1 MDIQFFIELF
11 FGGLTRGSIYALIAL
26 GYTLV
31 YGIIGL
37 INFAHGEVYMLG
49 SFTALLIAGA
59 LGVYG
64 FPAGGILIVA
74 ALAAIVWC
82 SAYGY
87 TLEKVAYKPL
97 RGAPRLSPLISA
109 IGMSIFLQNYVLLAQ
124 TSDFVPFPNLLP
136 EMDFLEHIDYVMMS
150 IGSWGLMIQKFIGLS
165 AANKKALSGT
175 ERFEKAANL
184 REAVQSLGSDPT
196 SPLYYIAH
204 QGVLEFNRSKE
215 LGNSSE
221 VVVDNVRRALR
232 QGVGTELARL
242 QSSLSIL
249 ATCANTAPFIGLFGT
264 VWGIMSSFHSI
275 GMLKS
280 ASLAT
285 VAPGISE
292 ALVATA
298 IGLAVAVPA
307 TIGFNIFM
315 GKLSQVDT
323 LLVNFAGV
331 FLNRVQR
338 EINAHRPV
346 QRTGATEM

>member
-1 MDIQFFIELF
+1 MEFSFF
-11 FGGLTRGSIYALIAL
+11 SMIAQAS
-26 GYTLV
+26 LV
-31 YGIIGL
+31 AKAVL
-37 INFAHGEVYMLG
+37 
-49 SFTALLIAGA
+49 ALL
-59 LGVYG
+59 
-64 FPAGGILIVA
+64 
-74 ALAAIVWC
+74 
-82 SAYGY
+82 
-87 TLEKVAYKPL
+87 
-97 RGAPRLSPLISA
+97 
-109 IGMSIFLQNYVLLAQ
+109 VL
-124 TSDFVPFPNLLP
+124 
-136 EMDFLEHIDYVMMS
+136 MS
-150 IGSWGLMIQKFIGLS
+150 IGSWGMMIQKFIALS
-165 AANKKALSGT
+165 AASRKALSGT
-175 ERFEKAANL
+175 ERFEKAASL
-184 REAVQSLGSDPT
+184 REAVQSLGSDPA

-232 QGVGTELARL
+232 QGVASELSRL
-242 QSSLSIL
+242 QRSLSVL
-249 ATCANTAPFIGLFGT
+249 ATTANTAPFIGLFGT

-298 IGLAVAVPA
+298 IGLGVAVPA

-338 EINAHRPV
+338 ELNAHRSV

>member
-1 MDIQFFIELF
+1 MLRSRVLAGFRSSAVTVGASSRLPCWHFLRRTENDHSCCADMENHMEFSFF
-11 FGGLTRGSIYALIAL
+11 SMIAQAS
-26 GYTLV
+26 LV
-31 YGIIGL
+31 
-37 INFAHGEVYMLG
+37 AKAV
-49 SFTALLIAGA
+49 
-59 LGVYG
+59 
-64 FPAGGILIVA
+64 
-74 ALAAIVWC
+74 LA
-82 SAYGY
+82 
-87 TLEKVAYKPL
+87 
-97 RGAPRLSPLISA
+97 
-109 IGMSIFLQNYVLLAQ
+109 FL
-124 TSDFVPFPNLLP
+124 
-136 EMDFLEHIDYVMMS
+136 VMMS